1 MIDKVELIN
10 KITHKIQKLNQY
22 NLELVVYLLDNII
35 GIYKEFN
42 KSFIILQLAEIY
54 KEKKEQLN
62 NMLIV

>member
-22 NLELVVYLLDNII
+22 NLELVLYLLDNIV